1 MLLVDFLYLFIGS
14 IFLFGIISAE
24 SRIYVV
30 RNQPFDGLVDSFQD
44 AVSVFGPEIFH
55 RDGYLVVAKPADA
68 CTDIQP
74 PPSNFSGQDVN
85 RSAPVVFNSYFA
97 LIRRGKCD
105 FDLKAWNAQQKGYRG
120 VIVYNTVD
128 GKIFPMNGRK
138 YVNLITIPSVMVDKS
153 AGLKLMRYSVDN
165 NSKEFM
171 INMVSFYGLPLKYVL
186 LALLIVVGISLLIL
200 VISFVIHLCR
210 FWRRINRGRLS
221 RRHLRRLVIKRFAK
235 GLDPYD
241 VCSICLEDYA
251 ERDKLRLLPCQHA
264 FHMKCIDPWLLCNRR
279 RCPICNQI
287 VQLPGAPAMPDE
299 SDVEVVNDNDRLASI
314 PRRLYNFIRRR
325 NSYDRDNR
333 RASVESQ
340 QSNGHYEAGEERTP
354 LLFNTGSTV
363 ECHTCND
370 DTGMHNSYLESRH
383 PKTTQSSFRQ
393 VDDEDD
399 ELVDVKSSP
408 TSSSSGRSSSS
419 PPAIESQSLCNNN
432 DNNNCNETMNISS
445 STSSSHLLPN
455 VIKSTSPQSLSP
467 SVQPGD
473 SNQGTGVL
481 SSSPQN
487 NSTLAPNVST
497 TTVTSST
504 PTTTA
509 TTTRDDSGEDDLL
522 LTDVNVKT
530 A

>member
-1 MLLVDFLYLFIGS
+1 
-14 IFLFGIISAE
+14 
-24 SRIYVV
+24 
-30 RNQPFDGLVDSFQD
+30 
-44 AVSVFGPEIFH
+44 
-55 RDGYLVVAKPADA
+55 
-68 CTDIQP
+68 
-74 PPSNFSGQDVN
+74 
-85 RSAPVVFNSYFA
+85 
-97 LIRRGKCD
+97 
-105 FDLKAWNAQQKGYRG
+105 
-120 VIVYNTVD
+120 
-128 GKIFPMNGRK
+128 
-138 YVNLITIPSVMVDKS
+138 
-153 AGLKLMRYSVDN
+153 
-165 NSKEFM
+165 
-171 INMVSFYGLPLKYVL
+171 
-186 LALLIVVGISLLIL
+186 
-200 VISFVIHLCR
+200 
-210 FWRRINRGRLS
+210 
-221 RRHLRRLVIKRFAK
+221 
-235 GLDPYD
+235 
-241 VCSICLEDYA
+241 
-251 ERDKLRLLPCQHA
+251 
-264 FHMKCIDPWLLCNRR
+264 MKCIDPWLLCNRR

-354 LLFNTGSTV
+354 LLFNTSSTV
-363 ECHTCND
+363 ECHTCNDD

-408 TSSSSGRSSSS
+408 ISSSSGRSSSS
-419 PPAIESQSLCNNN
+419 PPAIESQSLSNNN
-432 DNNNCNETMNISS
+432 NDKDNNNCNETMNISS

-467 SVQPGD
+467 SSSSSSSSPSVQPGD
-473 SNQGTGVL
+473 SNEAKGVL

-487 NSTLAPNVST
+487 ISTLAPNIST

-504 PTTTA
+504 P
-509 TTTRDDSGEDDLL
+509 TTRDDSGEDDLL